1 MVEHNSI
8 CHWTQWLERR
18 LPSLKV
24 PLYHSLSSHSP
35 CNFYFAQN
43 SSLAPLMEPSLSVK
57 FKKKKKKKKKEKK
70 RSCSS
75 QYFRNSIDHLVN
87 EINANIYI
95 LTNKDPVSSSM
106 PEAPEA

>member
-1 MVEHNSI
+1 
-8 CHWTQWLERR
+8 
-18 LPSLKV
+18 
-24 PLYHSLSSHSP
+24 
-35 CNFYFAQN
+35 
-43 SSLAPLMEPSLSVK
+43 MEPSLSVK
-57 FKKKKKKKKKEKK
+57 FKKKKKKREKK